1 MQQRKPKQQPTR
13 QEHSLLWRMVRD
25 QVRTI
30 ASQSDTIR
38 RQDNLIETL
47 LMGNRTERVKTF
59 SKWVN

>member
-13 QEHSLLWRMVRD
+13 HEHWLLWRMVRD

-47 LMGNRTERVKTF
+47 LIGNRTGCVQTF
-59 SKWVN
+59 SKRVN